1 MVRAVGRHPVT
12 AGPSGCIDEPF
23 GAWAARVAG
32 GLWNRVGLVRWP
44 RSTTNVAAMHPVGG
58 GDGETPAGYH
68 GRRGNYRC
76 EPRRRVPCTATSV
89 ADTEPQ
95 RLGAG
100 SAPGPTA
107 PDLVS
112 ADGRRANSAGRF
124 VLVAGVRGPLGGRL
138 T

>member
-1 MVRAVGRHPVT
+1 VWGTEVGEHRREDL
-12 AGPSGCIDEPF
+12 I
-23 GAWAARVAG
+23 ARCPTVDA
-32 GLWNRVGLVRWP
+32 
-44 RSTTNVAAMHPVGG
+44 
-58 GDGETPAGYH
+58 
-68 GRRGNYRC
+68 NYRC

-100 SAPGPTA
+100 SAPGPEA

-112 ADGRRANSAGRF
+112 ADGRRANSVGRF